1 MYVSY
6 WQKIKNKMAQKSIS
20 LLFLLFL
27 FCSCTQAEE
36 KLSQELNVQV
46 MQLHDQL
53 MGKTEDVLK
62 LKSRLDSLSNGK
74 DSVNVHKIIASL
86 NKADESMM
94 DWMHHFSV
102 DSLEKMDAVNKISYL
117 KKQLEALKNL
127 EKSTDSSVYA
137 AKTYTT
143 K

>member
-1 MYVSY
+1 MS
-6 WQKIKNKMAQKSIS
+6 
-20 LLFLLFL
+20 FLLIML
-27 FCSCTQAEE
+27 ILGSCNQAEE
-36 KLSQELNVQV
+36 KLSQELNDQV

-62 LKSRLDSLSNGK
+62 LKSRLDSLTNGK

-94 DWMHHFSV
+94 DWMHNFSV
-102 DSLEKMDAVNKISYL
+102 DSLGKMDALTKISYL
-117 KKQLEALKNL
+117 EKQLEALKNL
-127 EKSTDSSVYA
+127 EKSTDSSVHA
-137 AKTYTT
+137 AKIYPV

>member
-1 MYVSY
+1 MNT
-6 WQKIKNKMAQKSIS
+6 K
-20 LLFLLFL
+20 LLSFLIVVFI
-27 FCSCTQAEE
+27 FSSCNQAEE
-36 KLSQELNVQV
+36 KLSQELNDQV

-62 LKSRLDSLSNGK
+62 LKSRLDSLTNGK

-102 DSLEKMDAVNKISYL
+102 DSLGKMDAANKISYL

-137 AKTYTT
+137 AKNYPV

>member
-1 MYVSY
+1 
-6 WQKIKNKMAQKSIS
+6 MATK
-20 LLFLLFL
+20 LLSFL
-27 FCSCTQAEE
+27 FIVFIFSSCNKAEE
-36 KLSQELNVQV
+36 KLSQELNDQV

-62 LKSRLDSLSNGK
+62 LKSRLDSLTNGK

-102 DSLEKMDAVNKISYL
+102 DSLGKMDASTKISYL

-127 EKSTDSSVYA
+127 EKSTDSSVHA
-137 AKTYTT
+137 AKTYPV

>member
-1 MYVSY
+1 M
-6 WQKIKNKMAQKSIS
+6 NKK
-20 LLFLLFL
+20 LLSFL
-27 FCSCTQAEE
+27 FVLFIFSSCNEAEE
-36 KLSQELNVQV
+36 KLSQELNDQV

-94 DWMHHFSV
+94 DWMHQFSV
-102 DSLEKMDAVNKISYL
+102 DSLGKMDAVNKISYL

-127 EKSTDSSVYA
+127 EKSTDSSVHA
-137 AKTYTT
+137 AKTYSVR
-143 K
+143 

>member
-1 MYVSY
+1 M
-6 WQKIKNKMAQKSIS
+6 NKK
-20 LLFLLFL
+20 LLSFL
-27 FCSCTQAEE
+27 FVLFIFSSCNEAEE
-36 KLSQELNVQV
+36 KLSQELNDQV

-94 DWMHHFSV
+94 DWMHQFSV
-102 DSLEKMDAVNKISYL
+102 DSLGKMDAVNKITYL

-127 EKSTDSSVYA
+127 EKSTDSSVHA
-137 AKTYTT
+137 AKTYSV

>member
-1 MYVSY
+1 M
-6 WQKIKNKMAQKSIS
+6 NKK
-20 LLFLLFL
+20 LLSFL
-27 FCSCTQAEE
+27 FVLFIFSSCNEAEE
-36 KLSQELNVQV
+36 KLSQELNDQV

-86 NKADESMM
+86 NKADESIM
-94 DWMHHFSV
+94 DWMHHFSL
-102 DSLEKMDAVNKISYL
+102 DSLEKMDVSNKIGYL

-127 EKSTDSSVYA
+127 EKSTDSSVHA
-137 AKTYTT
+137 AKTYSV

>member
-1 MYVSY
+1 MS
-6 WQKIKNKMAQKSIS
+6 QKS
-20 LLFLLFL
+20 LLFLFSLL
-27 FCSCTQAEE
+27 ILNSCNQAEE
-36 KLSQELNVQV
+36 KLSLELNDQV

-62 LKSRLDSLSNGK
+62 LKSRLDSLSNGR
-74 DSVNVHKIIASL
+74 DSVNVHKIITSL

-102 DSLEKMDAVNKISYL
+102 DSLGKMDALNKINYL
-117 KKQLEALKNL
+117 KKQLEVLKNL
-127 EKSTDSSVYA
+127 EKSTDSSVHA
-137 AKTYTT
+137 AKTYTI

>member
-1 MYVSY
+1 M
-6 WQKIKNKMAQKSIS
+6 IQKSLYVLFA
-20 LLFLLFL
+20 LLIFN
-27 FCSCTQAEE
+27 SCNQAEE
-36 KLSQELNVQV
+36 KLSQELNDQV

-53 MGKTEDVLK
+53 MGKTEVVLK
-62 LKSRLDSLSNGK
+62 LKSKLDRLSKGQ

-86 NKADESMM
+86 DKADESMM

-102 DSLEKMDAVNKISYL
+102 DSLGKMDALGKISYL

-127 EKSTDSSVYA
+127 EKSTDSSIHA
-137 AKTYTT
+137 AKIYPI

>member
-1 MYVSY
+1 M
-6 WQKIKNKMAQKSIS
+6 NKK
-20 LLFLLFL
+20 LLSFL
-27 FCSCTQAEE
+27 FVLFIFSSCNEAEE
-36 KLSQELNVQV
+36 KLSQELNDQV

-74 DSVNVHKIIASL
+74 DSVNVHTIIASL

-94 DWMHHFSV
+94 DWMHQFSV
-102 DSLEKMDAVNKISYL
+102 DSLGKMDAVNKITYL

-127 EKSTDSSVYA
+127 EKSTDSSVHA
-137 AKTYTT
+137 AKTYSV

>member
-1 MYVSY
+1 
-6 WQKIKNKMAQKSIS
+6 MARK
-20 LLFLLFL
+20 LLNFL
-27 FCSCTQAEE
+27 FVIFILSSCNEAEE
-36 KLSQELNVQV
+36 KLSQELNDQV

-94 DWMHHFSV
+94 DWMHQFSV
-102 DSLEKMDAVNKISYL
+102 DSLGKMDAVNKISYL

-127 EKSTDSSVYA
+127 EKSTDSSVHA
-137 AKTYTT
+137 AKTYTA

>member
-1 MYVSY
+1 M
-6 WQKIKNKMAQKSIS
+6 NKK
-20 LLFLLFL
+20 LLSFL
-27 FCSCTQAEE
+27 FVLFIFSSCNEAEE
-36 KLSQELNVQV
+36 KLSQELNDQV

-94 DWMHHFSV
+94 DWMHQFSV
-102 DSLEKMDAVNKISYL
+102 DSLGKMDAVNKITYL

-127 EKSTDSSVYA
+127 EKSTDSSVHA
-137 AKTYTT
+137 AKTYSVR
-143 K
+143 

>member
-1 MYVSY
+1 MNT
-6 WQKIKNKMAQKSIS
+6 K
-20 LLFLLFL
+20 LLSFL
-27 FCSCTQAEE
+27 FVVFIFSSCNQAEE
-36 KLSQELNVQV
+36 KLSQELNDQV

-62 LKSRLDSLSNGK
+62 LKSRLDSLTNGK

-94 DWMHHFSV
+94 DWMHHFSI
-102 DSLEKMDAVNKISYL
+102 DSLEKMDVTNKISYL
-117 KKQLEALKNL
+117 KNQLEALKNL
-127 EKSTDSSVYA
+127 EKSTDSSVHA
-137 AKTYTT
+137 ANTYTI

>member
-1 MYVSY
+1 M
-6 WQKIKNKMAQKSIS
+6 NKK
-20 LLFLLFL
+20 LLSFL
-27 FCSCTQAEE
+27 FVLFIFSSCNKAEE
-36 KLSQELNVQV
+36 KLSQELNDQV

-86 NKADESMM
+86 NKADDSMM
-94 DWMHHFSV
+94 DWMHQFSV
-102 DSLEKMDAVNKISYL
+102 DSLGKMDAVNKISYL

-127 EKSTDSSVYA
+127 EKSTDSSVHA
-137 AKTYTT
+137 AKTYSV

>member
-1 MYVSY
+1 
-6 WQKIKNKMAQKSIS
+6 MAQKFMS
-20 LLFLLFL
+20 FLLIML
-27 FCSCTQAEE
+27 ILGSCNQAEE
-36 KLSQELNVQV
+36 KLSQELNDQV

-62 LKSRLDSLSNGK
+62 LKSRLDSLTNGK

-102 DSLEKMDAVNKISYL
+102 DSLGKMDAANKISYL

-137 AKTYTT
+137 AKNYPV

>member
-1 MYVSY
+1 M
-6 WQKIKNKMAQKSIS
+6 IQKSLYVLFA
-20 LLFLLFL
+20 LLIFN
-27 FCSCTQAEE
+27 SCNQAEE
-36 KLSQELNVQV
+36 KLSQELNDQV

-53 MGKTEDVLK
+53 MGKTEVVLK
-62 LKSRLDSLSNGK
+62 LKSKLDRLSNGK

-86 NKADESMM
+86 DKADESMM

-102 DSLEKMDAVNKISYL
+102 DSLGKMDALGKISYL

-127 EKSTDSSVYA
+127 EKSTDSSIHA
-137 AKTYTT
+137 AKIYPI

>member
-1 MYVSY
+1 MNT
-6 WQKIKNKMAQKSIS
+6 K
-20 LLFLLFL
+20 LLSFL
-27 FCSCTQAEE
+27 FVVFIFSSCNQAEE
-36 KLSQELNVQV
+36 KLSQELNEQV

-62 LKSRLDSLSNGK
+62 LKSRLDSLTNGK

-102 DSLEKMDAVNKISYL
+102 DSLGKMDAANKISYL

-137 AKTYTT
+137 AKNYPV

>member
-1 MYVSY
+1 M
-6 WQKIKNKMAQKSIS
+6 NKK
-20 LLFLLFL
+20 LLSFL
-27 FCSCTQAEE
+27 FVLFIFNSCNEAEQ
-36 KLSQELNVQV
+36 KLSQELNDQV

-94 DWMHHFSV
+94 DWMHQFSV
-102 DSLEKMDAVNKISYL
+102 DSLGKMDAVNKITYL

-127 EKSTDSSVYA
+127 EKSTDSSVHA
-137 AKTYTT
+137 AKTYSV